1 MPDACTITLT
11 KNQARCLK
19 AAAYNGIEAM
29 TSALFDADNDEFTDD
44 ERTTLARILLHTLA
58 ANLKIEHALD
68 LDLAPAPFLVTL
80 IEQSGTDNTDIEA
93 ALAALINQ
101 ENNQ

>member
-1 MPDACTITLT
+1 MSDTCTITLT
-11 KNQARCLK
+11 KNQARSLK
-19 AAAYNGIEAM
+19 AAAYNGIEDM
-29 TSALFDADNDEFTDD
+29 TNALSDADNTEFTDD
-44 ERTTLARILLHTLA
+44 ERTTLARILLHALA

-68 LDLAPAPFLVTL
+68 PSLDTAPVPATL

-93 ALAALINQ
+93 ALAAFINQ